1 MAIIYQCRH
10 CRHQEARIDETVVSE
25 EALGLQI
32 LTSDERKD
40 IMTYDS
46 DGNMRILIT
55 CEYCQEAMERSPE
68 LLLLTN
74 PLQ

>member
-1 MAIIYQCRH
+1 MAIIYQCRY
-10 CRHQEARIDETVVSE
+10 CRHQVARIDEKMVSE

-46 DGNMRILIT
+46 GGNMLILIT

-68 LLLLTN
+68 LFLLTN